1 MWVLNWSECLLFV
14 PISRRLRSCE
24 LSIVDFTD
32 SWDFVVATAFRM
44 VALVVFWRPRATLLK
59 FFSNSTQGFVLEKRS
74 SIRIFASGIFRID
87 SASGLVSGKFVVGQ
101 ELPASPLILGLSLL
115 FSIILFLCPVFFC
128 GVCSLPV
135 VWLSLP
141 VTPGIVVETRTAEW
155 CSPPTFLHWREMM
168 K

>member
-1 MWVLNWSECLLFV
+1 M
-14 PISRRLRSCE
+14 
-24 LSIVDFTD
+24 
-32 SWDFVVATAFRM
+32 
-44 VALVVFWRPRATLLK
+44 
-59 FFSNSTQGFVLEKRS
+59 EKRS

-101 ELPASPLILGLSLL
+101 ELPTSPLILGLSLL
-115 FSIILFLCPVFFC
+115 FSIILFLCLVFFC
-128 GVCSLPV
+128 GVSSLPV

-141 VTPGIVVETRTAEW
+141 VTPGIVETRTAEW